1 MTKQKIE
8 RNVPL
13 YTLSMEGEA
22 PKLSH
27 VMDQLELG
35 SQACTREGGEDLRL
49 VVEAKFTQYY
59 DEPAELDAIE
69 FACTFKREETD
80 DEYRRRLAQERRER
94 ATSAAFAERKKAR
107 DILKLKEEAKRL
119 GFVIAI
125 PSEQ

>member
-1 MTKQKIE
+1 MKEKIE
-8 RNVPL
+8 RTVPL
-13 YTLSMEGEA
+13 YTLELEGEA

-27 VMDQLELG
+27 VMDRLELG

-59 DEPAELDAIE
+59 DEPAELESID
-69 FACTFKREETD
+69 FSCTFKREETD

-107 DILKLKEEAKRL
+107 DILKLKDEARRL
-119 GFVIAI
+119 GFVLAL